1 MNDSNVFLVL
11 AFDHPTRAVES
22 VGVRMAAGL
31 STLGFDAVVL
41 SLPRDAATLAQLAPP
56 QVSGVLSLGPMPL
69 QVRVNDRPL
78 WEHFRCPVSI
88 YMLDAILYDMARV
101 PVMGDF
107 LNAARVD
114 SRLGKRPSETA
125 D

>member
-31 STLGFDAVVL
+31 GTLGFNATVL
-41 SLPRDAATLAQLAPP
+41 SLPRDAAVLAQMAPSR
-56 QVSGVLSLGPMPL
+56 VSGILSLGPMPL
-69 QVRVNDRPL
+69 QIRLNDRPL
-78 WEHFRCPVSI
+78 WEHFSCPLSV

-107 LNAARVD
+107 LNAARAD
-114 SRLGKRPSETA
+114 SRLGLVSPE
-125 D
+125 